1 MDKVS
6 RTCDGMPKGLTHIPL
21 ESQKEKRQWQKKKF
35 EEIMTKKLPQFGK
48 RDKFTDSRSSGT
60 PSPPKKKLCLE
71 TYHIQT
77 MNIKDKD

>member
-1 MDKVS
+1 MA
-6 RTCDGMPKGLTHIPL
+6 
-21 ESQKEKRQWQKKKF
+21 EKKF

-60 PSPPKKKLCLE
+60 PYPQKKLCLE

-77 MNIKDKD
+77 NEHKR